1 MPRVSGADTGT
12 KRSSTPGAPAAASVS
27 RISGVCWWSRTLY
40 GFRFTARTGW
50 CVPAV
55 GAMPLPDD
63 PVIPTT
69 CTAAPASLPAR
80 ASGNSASSIVV
91 AKQPGDATARAARI
105 ASRFSSGRP

>member
-1 MPRVSGADTGT
+1 MCWC
-12 KRSSTPGAPAAASVS
+12 SS
-27 RISGVCWWSRTLY
+27 TLY

-50 CVPAV
+50 WVPAD
-55 GAMPLPDD
+55 GAMPLPDE

-69 CTAAPASLPAR
+69 CTQRRDSLPAR
-80 ASGNSASSIVV
+80 ASGNRPSAMVV